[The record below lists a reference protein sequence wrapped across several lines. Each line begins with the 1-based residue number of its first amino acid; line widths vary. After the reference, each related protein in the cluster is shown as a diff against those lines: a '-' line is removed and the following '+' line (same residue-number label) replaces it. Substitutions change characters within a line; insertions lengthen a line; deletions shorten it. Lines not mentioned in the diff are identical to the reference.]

1 MKILFVA
8 SVAVIAPVP
17 VESRRL
23 FLDLLRLPLEP
34 HPGDDYYFS
43 ERLDGTKHFGVWPLS
58 QAAEACFGSR
68 EWPASRPVPQ
78 ACVEFEVADAASVQD
93 AADELAAAGHELL
106 HPVKTEPW
114 GQTIAR
120 IQTAE
125 GVLVGISYAPWLH
138 TNDAGSKGETVT
150 R

>member
-8 SVAVIAPVP
+8 SIAVIAPVP

-23 FLDLLRLPLEP
+23 FLDTLRLPLEP

-43 ERLDGTKHFGVWPLS
+43 EKLEGAKHFGVWPLS

-68 EWPASRPVPQ
+68 EWPASRQVPQ
-78 ACVEFEVADAASVQD
+78 ACVEFEVADMASVND
-93 AADELAAAGHELL
+93 AADELAAAGYELL
-106 HPVKTEPW
+106 HAVKTEPW
-114 GQTIAR
+114 GQTVVR
-120 IQTAE
+120 VQTAD

-138 TNDAGSKGETVT
+138 AKGGAENPG
-150 R
+150 